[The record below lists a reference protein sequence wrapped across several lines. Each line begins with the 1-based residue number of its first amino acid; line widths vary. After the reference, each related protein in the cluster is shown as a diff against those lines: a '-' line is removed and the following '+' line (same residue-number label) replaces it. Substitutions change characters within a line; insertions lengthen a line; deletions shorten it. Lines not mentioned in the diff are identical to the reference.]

1 MHKYH
6 YCGYHFKNFG
16 DRDLS
21 IKSTIS
27 ELAPIESTG
36 IQYGMDLKTAG
47 PPKVVEHLSQT
58 YSL

>member
-21 IKSTIS
+21 MKSTIS
-27 ELAPIESTG
+27 ELAPNES

-47 PPKVVEHLSQT
+47 PPKEMKHLSQT

>member
-21 IKSTIS
+21 MKSTIS
-27 ELAPIESTG
+27 ELAPNES
-36 IQYGMDLKTAG
+36 IQYGMDLKTAA
-47 PPKVVEHLSQT
+47 PPKVVEEQN
-58 YSL
+58 

>member
-21 IKSTIS
+21 MKSTI
-27 ELAPIESTG
+27 LAPNES
-36 IQYGMDLKTAG
+36 IQYGMDLKTAA
-47 PPKVVEHLSQT
+47 PPKVVEEQK
-58 YSL
+58 